1 MSGENKIYLVRE
13 DENGLT
19 DKERGMLFRKVTTY
33 GAKALTPE
41 QTIEFYEDEIEYLV
55 SEVTRL
61 EIENFELS
69 QQVQMLEIMLEDI
82 KIGQPKGEMN

>member
-1 MSGENKIYLVRE
+1 MNGEDKIYFIRE

-19 DKERGMLFRKVTTY
+19 DIERGMLFRKTIKY
-33 GAKALTPE
+33 GTKALTPE
-41 QTIEFYEDEIEYLV
+41 QTIEFYEEEIEYLV

-61 EIENFELS
+61 EIENFEMS
-69 QQVQMLEIMLEDI
+69 QQLRMLEIMLEDI